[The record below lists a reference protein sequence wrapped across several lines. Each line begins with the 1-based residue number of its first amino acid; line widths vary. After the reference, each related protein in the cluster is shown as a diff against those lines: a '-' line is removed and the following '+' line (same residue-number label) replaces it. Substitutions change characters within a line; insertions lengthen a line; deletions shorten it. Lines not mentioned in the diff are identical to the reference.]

1 MLDQLKV
8 NVFELEVGGV
18 NQGEFVSLMKASEV
32 VKQISRVAKKDD
44 VSAENALK
52 SLVADGL
59 LSLTEGKSCE

>member
-32 VKQISRVAKKDD
+32 VKQISRVEKKDD